1 MGGIFISY
9 RREDTGPYAG
19 RLRDTLSRHF
29 GADQVF
35 RDIDTIQPGERFPH
49 VIEQEV
55 SRCDALLAVIG
66 PNWLNIGDTAGRRR
80 LDNPNDYLR
89 QEIAIAL
96 ARPDVRVVPVLVGN
110 ASMPGAADLPRDLAA
125 LAECNA
131 VRITDDGWE
140 DQAARLIRA
149 LEPVV
154 RRRTAAPLVT
164 PHQPHPGPWG
174 QPPGTGRPTRPTRS
188 RSALPVG
195 ITVAVIAAVVILGV
209 GFVAWKVISDIFQ
222 DFGPGNPTVV
232 LSPSEGPPGTEVV
245 VSGTGYGSDETV
257 EILFHATEVGTTLA
271 KPDGSFTAT
280 ITIPDTPFRN
290 QQFDIN
296 VTGKQSIRHDSAPFM
311 VT

>member
-9 RREDTGPYAG
+9 RREDSGPYAG

-66 PNWLNIGDTAGRRR
+66 PNWLTIGDTTGRRR
-80 LDNPNDYLR
+80 LGNPNDYVR

-110 ASMPGAADLPRDLAA
+110 ATMPGAADLPGDLAA

-131 VRITDDGWE
+131 VRITDEGWE
-140 DQAARLIRA
+140 DQSARLIRA

-154 RRRTAAPLVT
+154 RRQT
-164 PHQPHPGPWG
+164 PPAPHPGPWQ
-174 QPPGTGRPTRPTRS
+174 QPPGPTRSTKS
-188 RSALPVG
+188 RSALPIG
-195 ITVAVIAAVVILGV
+195 ITVAVIAAVLLGV
-209 GFVAWKVISDIFQ
+209 GFVAWKVISGVSDNFG

-280 ITIPDTPFRN
+280 ITIPDTPFLN
-290 QQFDIN
+290 QQFDIS